1 MFPMISNLSEFE
13 EAKETLMIEL
23 EKEKRR
29 GREVPEKVNVGLMI
43 EVPALIFQ
51 LDAILE
57 QADFISIGTNDLAQ
71 FLFACDR
78 GNPRLTERYDVL
90 SSPFLKMMGE
100 IVEKADK
107 HGVYCSVCGEMAG
120 NPIEAMALIGLGFR
134 NLSMSGSSFGRVK
147 SMVRSANVGELS
159 DYIHTVA
166 QIAKKEPP
174 APINFLC
181 L

>member
-57 QADFISIGTNDLAQ
+57 QADFISIGTNFYLPA
-71 FLFACDR
+71 
-78 GNPRLTERYDVL
+78 
-90 SSPFLKMMGE
+90 
-100 IVEKADK
+100 
-107 HGVYCSVCGEMAG
+107 
-120 NPIEAMALIGLGFR
+120 
-134 NLSMSGSSFGRVK
+134 
-147 SMVRSANVGELS
+147 
-159 DYIHTVA
+159 TVA
-166 QIAKKEPP
+166 IP
-174 APINFLC
+174 A
-181 L
+181 